1 MKKFFLLFS
10 LLITGLVISGCL
22 NQGTANNDAT
32 GTGGDQAGNLDNV
45 PPPPDPEAD
54 GDANLDTAPPPPPDP
69 EDVAGDNDPVSTIKT
84 FDMVA
89 KQWDFVPST
98 ITVNKGDTVKM
109 IINSIDVKHG
119 IAIPEFGVNSD
130 LNPGEITTI
139 EFVADKS
146 GSFRFF
152 CSVFCGSGHGSM
164 EGTLIV
170 N

>member
-1 MKKFFLLFS
+1 
-10 LLITGLVISGCL
+10 
-22 NQGTANNDAT
+22 
-32 GTGGDQAGNLDNV
+32 
-45 PPPPDPEAD
+45 
-54 GDANLDTAPPPPPDP
+54 
-69 EDVAGDNDPVSTIKT
+69 
-84 FDMVA
+84 MVA